1 MSGST
6 AAATVGATASVIAG
20 FGVLHEWFGVCGAR
34 EHPSRTTALFTG
46 VWLMAHINGSSNTHM
61 RPVRAP
67 YGSPVI
73 RYFEASTA
81 VSSKLIT
88 VGDIVTADTVVTTG
102 QLRVVIAPSSQG
114 NAGNLLQNGITS
126 LIGVAVSPDLSDGGN
141 TGLSSNG
148 QRPNVSRLIGVAV
161 ADGLT
166 EFAINLSSVGAN
178 PIPVASSMIGNTYPI
193 ECLRSAVGQRGGHG
207 VWFLSS
213 TNLSTAA
220 DLSFV
225 VTDVPSESIGD
236 TGGVVYGKFL
246 STMVHR
252 GVRVGGPFT

>member
-1 MSGST
+1 
-6 AAATVGATASVIAG
+6 
-20 FGVLHEWFGVCGAR
+20 
-34 EHPSRTTALFTG
+34 
-46 VWLMAHINGSSNTHM
+46 MAHINGSSNTHM

-67 YGSPVI
+67 YGSPAI

-126 LIGVAVSPDLSDGGN
+126 LIGVAVSADLSDGGN

-148 QRPNVSRLIGVAV
+148 QRPNVARLIGVAV

-166 EFAINLSSVGAN
+166 EFAINISSVGAN
-178 PIPVASSMIGNTYPI
+178 PLPVASSMIGNTYPI
-193 ECLRSAVGQRGGHG
+193 EMNRTFARGGHG
-207 VWFLSS
+207 VFFLSS

-252 GVRVGGPFT
+252 GVRVGGPQT

>member
-1 MSGST
+1 
-6 AAATVGATASVIAG
+6 
-20 FGVLHEWFGVCGAR
+20 
-34 EHPSRTTALFTG
+34 
-46 VWLMAHINGSSNTHM
+46 MAQIDGSSNTHM

-67 YGSPVI
+67 YGSPAF
-73 RYFEASTA
+73 RWFQESTA
-81 VSSKLIT
+81 ASSKLIQ
-88 VGDIVTADTVVTTG
+88 VGDIVSACTVVTTG
-102 QLRVVIAPSSQG
+102 NIRVCIAPSSQG
-114 NAGNLLQNGITS
+114 AAGNLLENGGGSI
-126 LIGVAVSPDLSDGGN
+126 LGIAVSASTSDGS
-141 TGLSSNG
+141 TAGLQADG
-148 QRPNVSRLIGVAV
+148 ARPLNRMIQVAV

-166 EFAINLSSVGAN
+166 EFAINISSVGAT
-178 PIPVASSMIGNTYPI
+178 PQPVASSMMGVTYPI
-193 ECLRSAVGQRGGHG
+193 ECVRSAVGQRGGHG

-252 GVRVGGPFT
+252 AVRVGGPQT